1 MPHDCTKPAWAVILY
16 GGEYDT
22 QWQNVEAVFLDKEE
36 AMAYS
41 EKGNAFIKSLET
53 YMDTLHDIEEML
65 LDEEFKRSTVFFE
78 SQGED
83 LNDDEY
89 DAFVE
94 EFENTIKYELIEEK
108 FKIGKDEYL
117 RIKSQVEED
126 ARFYGVCETVLYLN
140 EKQ

>member
-1 MPHDCTKPAWAVILY
+1 MEKPVMPHDCTKPAWAVILY

-53 YMDTLHDIEEML
+53 YMYTLHDIEEML
-65 LDEEFKRSTVFFE
+65 LGEEFKRS
-78 SQGED
+78 ED
-83 LNDDEY
+83 LNGDEY
-89 DAFVE
+89 DAFVD